1 MACQCLSPGSMQ
13 HIEMLENT
21 LQHAAKYQAVQ
32 TFNNLLARFFNV
44 ILKKKHSACES
55 MEWKIYCTLSDW

>member
-1 MACQCLSPGSMQ
+1 MACQCLSPGSVQ

-55 MEWKIYCTLSDW
+55 ME

>member
-1 MACQCLSPGSMQ
+1 MACQCLSPGSVQ

-32 TFNNLLARFFNV
+32 NLLARFFNV
-44 ILKKKHSACES
+44 ILKKNNLHVSRWNERFTAH
-55 MEWKIYCTLSDW
+55 